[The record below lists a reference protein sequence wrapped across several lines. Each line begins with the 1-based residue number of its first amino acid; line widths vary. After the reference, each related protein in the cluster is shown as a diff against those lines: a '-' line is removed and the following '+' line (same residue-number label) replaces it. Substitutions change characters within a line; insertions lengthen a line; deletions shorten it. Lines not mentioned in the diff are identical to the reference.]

1 MIYVNFPCF
10 FVYLTYYLV
19 KKQMLY
25 YKFVTALGKFFII
38 LINLIIAQYNFFN
51 LLNFILTIE
60 NELNILIKPEDH

>member
-1 MIYVNFPCF
+1 
-10 FVYLTYYLV
+10 
-19 KKQMLY
+19 MLY